1 MDCINC
7 GAPLEAKSRIC
18 RFCGALNDVDLRKV
32 RRDKLHV
39 GERPCPRCKDPLRVL
54 RLEVQTES
62 GEKLEVDRCDAC
74 HGIFFDPGE
83 LEEILEQA
91 ETRQQR
97 LSQHVDHQRLGVLIE
112 EETDT
117 RDFQQVAYVPCPDCE
132 KLMNRRNFGAR
143 SGVIVDQCRDHG
155 VWLDGGELRRLVE
168 WARAGGRTHHDNVE
182 AERKA
187 IQERAERARQA
198 GQPSPSGTYNPADW
212 GHDTDRG
219 LGGGAV
225 GNLGGGLF
233 GAGFDLFDLL
243 GAVARL
249 LR

>member
-1 MDCINC
+1 MHCTNC
-7 GAPLEAKSRIC
+7 GGPLPPKSRVC

-32 RRDKLHV
+32 QRDKLHV
-39 GERPCPRCKDPLRVL
+39 GERPCPRCKEPLRVL
-54 RLEVQTES
+54 RLQV
-62 GEKLEVDRCDAC
+62 GGGLEVDRCDGC

-83 LEEILEQA
+83 LESILGEA
-91 ETRQQR
+91 ETPHQQ
-97 LSQHVDHQRLGVLIE
+97 VDHVRLGVLIE

-168 WARAGGRTHHDNVE
+168 WARAGGRTHHENVE
-182 AERKA
+182 AERRA
-187 IQERAERARQA
+187 MQERAERAKKA
-198 GQPSPSGTYNPADW
+198 GEPPMSGTYNPADW
-212 GHDTDRG
+212 GHDTGKSLGDG
-219 LGGGAV
+219 PVGSLGGGMW
-225 GNLGGGLF
+225 GG
-233 GAGFDLFDLL
+233 GFDLFDLL